1 VVQSKQTCFSSVI
14 EGEIIMAKCSA
25 CNETL
30 FEKDIINTVK
40 EYSYVCRG
48 EAYDE
53 LEDVPSGRR
62 DEAEYCEIISV
73 TYGCSNINCGNETVI
88 EK

>member
-1 VVQSKQTCFSSVI
+1 MFVEQWQGTPF
-14 EGEIIMAKCSA
+14 
-25 CNETL
+25 
-30 FEKDIINTVK
+30 FEKDIINTEK

-53 LEDVPSGRR
+53 LEDVPSQRR
-62 DEAEYCEIISV
+62 DEAECYETIIV
-73 TYGCSNINCGNETVI
+73 TYACSNDSCGEETTV

>member
-1 VVQSKQTCFSSVI
+1 
-14 EGEIIMAKCSA
+14 MAKCSS

-30 FEKDIINTVK
+30 FEKDIIHTEK
-40 EYSYVCRG
+40 EYSYICRG

-53 LEDVPSGRR
+53 LVDVPSGRQ
-62 DEAEYCEIISV
+62 DEAEYCETINV
-73 TYGCSNINCGNETVI
+73 TYECSNINCGAETVL

>member
-1 VVQSKQTCFSSVI
+1 MVV
-14 EGEIIMAKCSA
+14 EKCTN
-25 CNETL
+25 CGTPL
-30 FEKDIINTVK
+30 LKKDIINTEK

-53 LEDVPSGRR
+53 LEDVPSQRR
-62 DEAEYCEIISV
+62 GEAEYCETIIV
-73 TYGCSNINCGNETVI
+73 TYECSNDCCGVEITI